1 MKMFVV
7 KKFGRE
13 IYKKKS
19 ETRTDLKM
27 FFYGLFVGI
36 LVMQIV
42 IAIFIM

>member
-1 MKMFVV
+1 MKLLKE

-19 ETRTDLKM
+19 ETRSDLKM

-42 IAIFIM
+42 IAVFIM